1 MTEFEKYKE
10 HIQHTHNAF
19 CRVVIRHAAI
29 DAARRVHKR
38 REREISL
45 DYLMDEK
52 YYPFS
57 TTDEYFA
64 EPTPDIDYPFT
75 VCGQTVLLS
84 NPILAAALPL
94 LSEHEQEVIF
104 LYFFQR
110 QTQKEIGMRYGR
122 TRSTT
127 GRQIQIALQHL
138 RKEMEVL
145 SHEPASP
152 L

>member
-84 NPILAAALPL
+84 NWYSSHSCHAEAGCDHHPRPDTQQHGFPCL
-94 LSEHEQEVIF
+94 
-104 LYFFQR
+104 R
-110 QTQKEIGMRYGR
+110 QSG
-122 TRSTT
+122 
-127 GRQIQIALQHL
+127 
-138 RKEMEVL
+138 
-145 SHEPASP
+145 
-152 L
+152 